1 MIHRRRKT
9 VQAKGTAVRQEI
21 VISSNQ
27 TIDLDAA
34 SFVSVEERL
43 KLIEEIGS
51 YWSCARSFWIFTHE
65 YPDGDA
71 LGCNL
76 AMYAVLTA
84 LGKDVKVFSYD
95 PVPRMYRFLPHA
107 DKIIHDTELP
117 LDGLPDVI
125 QINDNAAFE
134 RLGKNFAHQLTEM
147 GIGPKAVNPNSN
159 CTILNLDHH
168 IGNERFGHINLV
180 DAGCGACGELLYHAF
195 KHLKMPITL
204 DVAINL
210 YAAIITDTGRFSYS
224 NTSSDTFYIASELIR
239 KGVDPFD
246 VVNRVY
252 NTRTVNQMQ
261 LLARVM
267 DTIKV
272 EDELGYF
279 LCTCSNQMLTDTQT
293 VLSDT
298 EGVTDLMKTVG
309 DYEVL
314 FFFRELD
321 NDRIKV
327 SVRSNGVFN
336 VRHFARKM
344 GGGGHTAASGFTMD
358 GPLEQATEIIREK
371 MREHLDE
378 LAKDG
383 SRTG

>member
-1 MIHRRRKT
+1 MD
-9 VQAKGTAVRQEI
+9 E
-21 VISSNQ
+21 
-27 TIDLDAA
+27 A
-34 SFVSVEERL
+34 SFVTTERRL
-43 KLIEEIGS
+43 ALIEEIGS
-51 YWSCARSFWIFTHE
+51 YWACARKFWIFTHE
-65 YPDGDA
+65 FPDGDA

-76 AMYAVLTA
+76 ATYAVLTA

-95 PVPRMYRFLPHA
+95 PLPRMYRFLPHA
-107 DKIIHDTELP
+107 DKIFHDKDLP
-117 LDGLPDVI
+117 IDGLPDVI

-134 RLGKNFAHQLTEM
+134 RLGRGFAEQLAEM
-147 GIGPKAVNPNSN
+147 GVGPRAVNPNPN

-168 IGNERFGHINLV
+168 IGNEQFGHINLV
-180 DAGCGACGELLYHAF
+180 DASCGACGELLFHAF
-195 KHLKMPITL
+195 KHLKLPITL

-279 LCTCSNQMLTDTQT
+279 YCTCTNQMLVDTET

-314 FFFRELD
+314 FFFRELED
-321 NDRIKV
+321 KRIKV
-327 SVRSNGVFN
+327 SVRSNGAFN
-336 VRHFARKM
+336 VRVFAKKM

-358 GPLEQATEIIREK
+358 GPLDQATQTVAER
-371 MREHLDE
+371 MREHLAE
-378 LAKDG
+378 IG
-383 SRTG
+383 GNGPNPSH